1 MAKYLIFSDFKNQP
15 HSSKCMVRWSTM
27 MDHWS
32 EVLVPVIVHKR
43 SFNLDP
49 KSSQLGMRLL
59 EPCLN

>member
-15 HSSKCMVRWSTM
+15 HSSKCRTTEM
-27 MDHWS
+27 
-32 EVLVPVIVHKR
+32 LVPVIVHKR

-49 KSSQLGMRLL
+49 KLSQLGMRLL